1 MMKTFRKYPR
11 KMREMNPQA
20 KKWKLIAQKIIKATK
35 KIRNQIQKTL
45 YQKIEILK
53 IRIKIIRK
61 ISNKQN
67 KIFKINSSQ
76 AQQMI

>member
-11 KMREMNPQA
+11 KMRQMNPQT

-35 KIRNQIQKTL
+35 KIRNQIKKTL

-53 IRIKIIRK
+53 IRIKIIKK

-67 KIFKINSSQ
+67 KIFNSSSQ
-76 AQQMI
+76 VQQMI

>member
-35 KIRNQIQKTL
+35 KIKT
-45 YQKIEILK
+45 QT
-53 IRIKIIRK
+53 
-61 ISNKQN
+61 
-67 KIFKINSSQ
+67 
-76 AQQMI
+76 

>member
-1 MMKTFRKYPR
+1 MMKIFRKYPR
-11 KMREMNPQA
+11 KMREMNPQT

-35 KIRNQIQKTL
+35 KIRNQIKKTL

-53 IRIKIIRK
+53 IRIKIIKK

-67 KIFKINSSQ
+67 KIFNSSSQ
-76 AQQMI
+76 VQQMN